1 MGKTMGDLGDT
12 YATIK
17 KGKVKMGTKSK
28 QFKFLMLKKLP
39 LTVVKK
45 GEGKKVAER
54 LNVKK

>member
-1 MGKTMGDLGDT
+1 MKSLGSLGDT

-17 KGKVKMGTKSK
+17 RGKVKVGTKSK
-28 QFKFLMLKKLP
+28 QFKFLMAKKLP

-45 GEGKKVAER
+45 GEGGKKVTER

>member
-1 MGKTMGDLGDT
+1 
-12 YATIK
+12 
-17 KGKVKMGTKSK
+17 MGTKSK